1 MSPGKRIAFFTIG
14 ESPRS
19 DVVPA
24 MAALLGAQVQ
34 VDEYGA
40 LDALDA
46 AARARLA
53 PRPGA
58 HCFAT
63 RLRDGG
69 SITLDKEATEHRLAE
84 VMREADGAGYDLLVP
99 LCTGTALPRLRTWMV
114 EPQQVVDQAMV
125 ALARHARRVGAL
137 VPLAAQVDT
146 LHLAQPLPC
155 ALQLDHASPYERD
168 PTLAAAAFERTGR
181 ALAGCDFIVMHCMG
195 YTEAM
200 RAQVARASG
209 RPTLLSN
216 HLVAHTLAQLLA

>member
-1 MSPGKRIAFFTIG
+1 MSRRIAFFTIG

-24 MAALLGAQVQ
+24 MGALLGEHVQ
-34 VDEYGA
+34 IDEYGA

-46 AARARLA
+46 PARERLA

-69 SITLDKEATEHRLAE
+69 SITLDKEATEQRLAE
-84 VMREADGAGYDLLVP
+84 VMREADDAGYDLLVP
-99 LCTGTALPRLRTWMV
+99 LCTGTALPALRTWMV

-125 ALARHARRVGAL
+125 ALARHAHCVGAL
-137 VPLAAQVDT
+137 VPLATQIET
-146 LHLAQPLPC
+146 FHLAQPLPC
-155 ALQLDHASPYERD
+155 ALRVDHASPYERD
-168 PTLAAAAFERTGR
+168 AAAAAAAFERAGR